1 MKKTFYLIL
10 FLTIIGLSALV
21 AGAMYFGAPA
31 FGWIIMIA
39 IFVVYLFEQIA
50 TLRKM
55 RQIANENKIVESCE
69 SKRSFFVKGDG
80 IVAKRIEM
88 AKRLL
93 QKKIRLDSPIA
104 FEVLSS
110 TASVSV
116 PRSVGSTVILLGLM
130 GTFFGLMQSVATAGG
145 AIDNSTTQGTLDTI
159 QVLFQNMKGIFGTS
173 LCGLFAALILSSC
186 RSMLVSEREKFMSR
200 LDALTLDMQ
209 GDVEVDEESDKS
221 GMERLFD
228 IVGEKLNAVADS
240 VQVGLSGIVAKVGE
254 ELSSV
259 TEKMDRNISSSVSS
273 VSDKINESVQAMS
286 KNVNDSVLELS
297 EKMNSSIQKMA
308 GDMTQSVGKLNDS
321 MSNLA
326 TDVSSSV
333 TSAFA
338 PMEESVKN
346 LAASV
351 QTIPEML
358 NEKMSVF
365 TDKLEREVG
374 NIAGGVQDG
383 LETVSRDVAQALSG
397 VAVDVKSGLDGVAT
411 DVKSA
416 LSDVSGS
423 VYDGL
428 YKVSESAQN
437 SMADSSNSIAESIA
451 DQVKQSNEQWNDF
464 MQRLEERATA
474 NVDAQRDGLE
484 TLKNVALQVAEKAQA
499 GSAELSQSVSE
510 KLGTLSSDI
519 LGAFQKLSETSA
531 VLLEAQKALTES
543 IDNRVVKEKE
553 ATDALGGNIVE
564 TAELMRVNQSEL
576 SANLEMLR
584 SGLETILE
592 KLSGDTAERDEEE
605 TFIEHLNQSLE
616 AFHERASEV
625 LMENAVKTQEI
636 LLEVLEQTQRSSLG
650 GASTQPKV
658 EG

>member
-39 IFVVYLFEQIA
+39 IFVVFIFEQVA
-50 TLRKM
+50 ALKKM
-55 RQIANENKIVESCE
+55 KQISCENEIVESCE
-69 SKRSFFVKGDG
+69 ESRNFNVSGDG

-326 TDVSSSV
+326 TNVSSSV

-338 PMEESVKN
+338 PMEENVKN

-351 QTIPEML
+351 ESIPG
-358 NEKMSVF
+358 
-365 TDKLEREVG
+365 KLDERFSSLSASLESG
-374 NIAGGVQDG
+374 LGDIGDGVKASLEGVADGVKAG
-383 LETVSRDVAQALSG
+383 LEG
-397 VAVDVKSGLDGVAT
+397 VAD

-416 LSDVSGS
+416 LSEVSGS

-650 GASTQPKV
+650 SSTQPKV